1 MNRPIWIVVLAATAA
16 MVGAIVGVS
25 VLSARQPLQAGAPG
39 VMNYQGYLE
48 NSSGQPISG
57 TVTLRFRIYDAP
69 SGGTNVW
76 DETQAGVSVSNGF
89 FNVLLGSVTPL
100 TAAIFDSTTR
110 YIQVSVDTG
119 SGFTDLPRQRL
130 GSVPYAFQAEVAK
143 SVPYTGITG
152 MPTSSG
158 PQNIIIVAKSG
169 GDYTSV
175 YSATQSITNASAN
188 NRYLVYVAP
197 GVYTETNLIT
207 VNAYVH
213 LQGAGPNVSVITGT
227 RSAATPG
234 NLDSAMVNVLDNAR
248 LSDIGVNN
256 GSTTALAIGI
266 YSVNATRA
274 TIIEN
279 VRVEVRG
286 AGGTGHTG
294 MYINESEPFIKNSY
308 FKAGGASAGNT
319 AVTVINAAAGFPQPF
334 IKDSVLL
341 GGENNNEYTCA
352 DSTGTGIGLYLIEG
366 SPEVMQ
372 SIICGGHRAVVVSL
386 NGNPRIHG
394 SIAKVS
400 GSAGAFLVEVTASGG
415 VGFATSQL
423 FYFANLFTGAGAP
436 PFCTQSYLAN
446 FTAANPACS

>member
-57 TVTLRFRIYDAP
+57 TVTLRFRIYDAS

-227 RSAATPG
+227 RSA
-234 NLDSAMVNVLDNAR
+234 SAEQLR
-248 LSDIGVNN
+248 
-256 GSTTALAIGI
+256 
-266 YSVNATRA
+266 
-274 TIIEN
+274 
-279 VRVEVRG
+279 
-286 AGGTGHTG
+286 
-294 MYINESEPFIKNSY
+294 
-308 FKAGGASAGNT
+308 
-319 AVTVINAAAGFPQPF
+319 AAADYLVASNAVAGKF
-334 IKDSVLL
+334 
-341 GGENNNEYTCA
+341 
-352 DSTGTGIGLYLIEG
+352 GL
-366 SPEVMQ
+366 P
-372 SIICGGHRAVVVSL
+372 
-386 NGNPRIHG
+386 
-394 SIAKVS
+394 
-400 GSAGAFLVEVTASGG
+400 AGPVDD
-415 VGFATSQL
+415 TSEERQ
-423 FYFANLFTGAGAP
+423 
-436 PFCTQSYLAN
+436 C
-446 FTAANPACS
+446 